1 MVLEVAGPKTATPW
15 AVTLVDDSLLG
26 GDDACCD
33 APLLSQDGHGSHTI
47 TIFIPTDCHLSRL
60 LVIAASWRLGRHS
73 HQRYLWFRF
82 NNMIYATLD
91 QSRLSTTGGWRL
103 NSGNA
108 APGQV
113 ARQQFF

>member
-1 MVLEVAGPKTATPW
+1 MVLEVAGPKTETPW

-33 APLLSQDGHGSHTI
+33 APLLSHGHGSHTI

-91 QSRLSTTGGWRL
+91 QSRLHPGGWRL
-103 NSGNA
+103 NSRNA